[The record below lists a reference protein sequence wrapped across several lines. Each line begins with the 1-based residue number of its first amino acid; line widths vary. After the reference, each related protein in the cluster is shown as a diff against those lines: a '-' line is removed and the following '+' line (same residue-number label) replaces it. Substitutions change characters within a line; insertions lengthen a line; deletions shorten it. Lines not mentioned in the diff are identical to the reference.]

1 MADSSSHLL
10 VTATSSPHFSTSEK
24 YGAVM
29 TEPYPLPKDPPC
41 PIKGMYRLLDL
52 IIEQGKDGLG
62 NRLYAVVY
70 ATLT

>member
-1 MADSSSHLL
+1 
-10 VTATSSPHFSTSEK
+10 
-24 YGAVM
+24 M
-29 TEPYPLPKDPPC
+29 TEPSPLPKDPPC
-41 PIKGMYRLLDL
+41 PIKGMYRLLEL